1 MQPASMPVPNQQ
13 IQFCTSRDG
22 TRIAYARCGSGPPLL
37 WIGHW
42 IRHLELDW
50 ENPVWRPWLSL
61 LTRRHT
67 VIRYDWRGCGL
78 SDRDGIQFSLKK
90 HVEDLEAVVAAAGLD
105 RFILFACAGGATMSM
120 RYVSRHLD
128 RVSRL
133 VLYGSQT
140 RGPIA
145 RGMNPET
152 ALETH
157 VHFKMVELGW
167 DDDRPAYRQFLTMLH
182 MPDASSDLL
191 RKYDDL
197 LRRTTSPSN
206 AAALLQAF
214 FEADVLDDIPE
225 IRCPTLVLHARED
238 AIIPFDEGRRVA
250 SLIPGAQ
257 FVPLESRN
265 HLLLENEPAWKQFV
279 AAIAAFLPGGAL
291 EGQGFEDLTA
301 RERDIV
307 ELMAQGL
314 DNGDIAARLKIAD
327 KTVRN
332 HVSMIFSKL
341 SVDSRAQ
348 TVAQARAAGFG
359 HRMV

>member
-1 MQPASMPVPNQQ
+1 MPVPNQQ

-22 TRIAYARCGSGPPLL
+22 TRIAFARCGSGPPLL

-42 IRHLELDW
+42 IRHLERDW
-50 ENPVWRPWLSL
+50 DSPIWRPWLTM

-78 SDRDGIQFSLKK
+78 SDRDGVEFSLDK
-90 HVEDLEAVVAAAGLD
+90 HVEDLEAVVRAVGLD
-105 RFILFACAGGATMSM
+105 RFVLFACAGGATMSM
-120 RYVSRHLD
+120 RFVARNPD

-133 VLYGSQT
+133 VLYAPQT
-140 RGPIA
+140 RGAIA

-152 ALETH
+152 ALEAH

-167 DDDRPAYRQFLTMLH
+167 DDSRPAYRQFFTTLH
-182 MPDASSDLL
+182 MPDADPDLV
-191 RKYDDL
+191 RQHDDL
-197 LRRTTSPSN
+197 LRLTASPSN
-206 AAALLQAF
+206 TAALLEAF
-214 FEADVLDDIPE
+214 FKADVLDDIPK
-225 IRCPTLVLHARED
+225 ILCPTLVLHARGD

-250 SLIPGAQ
+250 SLISGAQ

-265 HLLLENEPAWKQFV
+265 HLLLENEPAWHQFV
-279 AAIAAFLPGGAL
+279 TAIGSFLPAGGL
-291 EGQGFEDLTA
+291 EGQGFDDLTA

-314 DNGDIAARLKIAD
+314 ANKDIASRLKITD

-332 HVSMIFSKL
+332 HVSLIFSKL
-341 SVDSRAQ
+341 AVDSRTQAIL
-348 TVAQARAAGFG
+348 QARAAGFG
-359 HRMV
+359 NRMV